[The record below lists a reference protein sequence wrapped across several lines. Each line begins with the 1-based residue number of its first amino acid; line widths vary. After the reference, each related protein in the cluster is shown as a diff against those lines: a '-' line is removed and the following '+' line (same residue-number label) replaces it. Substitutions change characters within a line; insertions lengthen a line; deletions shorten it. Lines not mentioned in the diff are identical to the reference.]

1 MKTIALFLL
10 NRALSLFLG
19 ELWLFL
25 RETVATYER
34 LDLHPAQKRAMV
46 YELALN
52 HTGGAGLAISDSM
65 LNLGIEAAL
74 QTVRD
79 RAH

>member
-1 MKTIALFLL
+1 
-10 NRALSLFLG
+10 
-19 ELWLFL
+19 
-25 RETVATYER
+25 
-34 LDLHPAQKRAMV
+34 MV

-52 HTGGAGLAISDSM
+52 HARGAGLSISDSL